1 MKHLTT
7 FRLIDIVAKQKSIR
21 RAAEEAAI
29 TPSALLRRI
38 QSFEDELGAPIF
50 ERLSDGVRLNA
61 AGELVIDHIRR
72 QLADTEKLHTK
83 LSDLSGIRLG
93 HVTIACSPALTFDFL
108 PREISKYLDQ
118 YPDVTFD
125 VQVLDHNSAEKA
137 VVDYSVD
144 MAFVFD
150 LSNIPEFQ
158 VLIAVEQQLSALMA
172 VDHPLAEKDNLR
184 LLECM
189 DFPWALP
196 SKIFGGRALLD
207 SALARLSRQPD
218 IMLQSNSFEF
228 LKNYVRLNNV
238 ISFQSPIAMGA
249 EHIDEKLILKP
260 LDPKDLQSNLIFF
273 GQRAG
278 RTLPVASARF
288 ADQVT
293 KSLATLYPTLP

>member
-7 FRLIDIVAKQKSIR
+7 FRLIDIVAKKRSIR
-21 RAAEEAAI
+21 SAAEAAAI

-72 QLADTEKLHTK
+72 QLAETEKLNAK
-83 LSDLSGIRLG
+83 IGDLSGVRLG
-93 HVTIACSPALTFDFL
+93 HLSVACSPALTFDFL
-108 PREISKYLDQ
+108 PREISKYVDQ

-125 VQVLDHNSAEKA
+125 VHVLDHSAAERA
-137 VVDYSVD
+137 LIDYSVD
-144 MAFVFD
+144 LAFMFEH
-150 LSNIPEFQ
+150 SHNPEFQ
-158 VLIAVEQQLSALMA
+158 VLIAVQQQLSALMA
-172 VDHPLAEKDNLR
+172 ADHPLATKEHLR

-189 DFPWALP
+189 DYPWALP

-207 SALARLSRQPD
+207 AALARISRKPD

-228 LKNYVRLNNV
+228 LKNYVRQNDA
-238 ISFQSPIAMGA
+238 ISFQSPIAMNVDLSSEGV
-249 EHIDEKLILKP
+249 ILKH
-260 LDPKDLQSNLIFF
+260 LDPQDLQPNLVFF

-293 KSLATLYPTLP
+293 KSLADRYPLV